1 MPTHMSIKLSDQG
14 TDSRY
19 GVCDIF
25 YETPKKSEAAN
36 TWKQL
41 SGGIIWSACN
51 DRLFRSS

>member
-14 TDSRY
+14 TDSWY